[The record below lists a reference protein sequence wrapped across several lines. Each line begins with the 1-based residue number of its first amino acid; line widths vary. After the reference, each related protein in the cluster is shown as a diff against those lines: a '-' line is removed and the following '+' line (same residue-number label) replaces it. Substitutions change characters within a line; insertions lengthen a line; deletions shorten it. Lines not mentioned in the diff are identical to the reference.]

1 MGWENRTLKSHL
13 AWLQASDPDMNEHDV
28 LWDLQSLPPASREIA
43 IIVCPFLP
51 FPFPSSF
58 FIESSQSRTRA
69 PFSSLH
75 ALSRATRRRR
85 RHGHSVRQ
93 SFSHSNSE
101 QTVSVSVFRYFWPF
115 QTTGKLTKTPKI
127 TENQMISSVS
137 VNFFSRSLLTV
148 TRLNLR
154 YQIDNA
160 AKSPLGDLARL
171 AWVFFSP
178 RFEVWFQACLIE
190 REREREREREKE
202 R

>member
-1 MGWENRTLKSHL
+1 MNTTCFGTSTLFR
-13 AWLQASDPDMNEHDV
+13 
-28 LWDLQSLPPASREIA
+28 LPHERSR
-43 IIVCPFLP
+43 
-51 FPFPSSF
+51 SSF
-58 FIESSQSRTRA
+58 VHSSLSRSLLPSLLNLLNHARA

-190 REREREREREKE
+190 REREREREKE
-202 R
+202 SILEYVQCIFHASTNDIIIL